1 MKKRPANFLVSLLG
15 AALLVSAAVSAQ
27 QGATPSSPPATPTA
41 TGQAPP
47 AAKTFTQQ
55 DLDQLLAPIALYPDN
70 LLAQILMASTY
81 PLEVVLAARWL
92 RDNPN
97 VKDKAL
103 EDAMQKQTWDPS
115 VKGLTAVPQVLKQMD
130 EKIDWTQK
138 LGDAFLAQQAEVM
151 TTVQSLRAKANESGN
166 LKSTPEMAVK
176 TETVNEKTVYVI
188 ESTKTETVYVPTY
201 NPSVV
206 YGAWPYPAYPPYYM
220 YPPYYAYA
228 PGITFTAGIFVGAAI
243 WGGCGWGG
251 NDVYINHNNYN
262 NFNRTDINNDIGNG
276 DRGNGDRGNGDR
288 GNGDRGNGDRGNGD
302 RGNGDRGNGGR
313 GNGDASWKHN
323 ADHRGGV
330 PYRDQNTASQYGRGS
345 ENRPQSSDSFR
356 GRDQGGG
363 ADRPG
368 GGADRPGGGADRP
381 GGGADRPSGGAD
393 RPSASAGTRDTGS
406 RDTGSRDTGSRNTGS
421 RDTGSRGGSSRS
433 SGGGG
438 FSGMSSGGGARAAS
452 SRGGSSFGGGGRG
465 GGGRRR

>member
-1 MKKRPANFLVSLLG
+1 MKKRPDQFLVFLLS
-15 AALLVSAAVSAQ
+15 AALLLSAAVSAQ
-27 QGATPSSPPATPTA
+27 QGATPTSPPAGSATPTTQPA
-41 TGQAPP
+41 TGQAP
-47 AAKTFTQQ
+47 AATKTFTQQ

-138 LGDAFLAQQAEVM
+138 LGDAFLAQQSDVM
-151 TTVQSLRAKANESGN
+151 NTVQSLRAKAKDSGN

-220 YPPYYAYA
+220 YPPDYVYP
-228 PGITFTAGIFVGAAI
+228 PGLTFTLGVFVGAAI

-276 DRGNGDRGNGDR
+276 DRGDRGNGDR

-302 RGNGDRGNGGR
+302 RATAIAGTAIEAVATPAGSTMPITAVACPTVTRILPASTAAATRIARRPVTHSGAAIRG
-313 GNGDASWKHN
+313 AEL
-323 ADHRGGV
+323 
-330 PYRDQNTASQYGRGS
+330 TALVA
-345 ENRPQSSDSFR
+345 ELTVLV
-356 GRDQGGG
+356 
-363 ADRPG
+363 
-368 GGADRPGGGADRP
+368 
-381 GGGADRPSGGAD
+381 GADRPSGG
-393 RPSASAGTRDTGS
+393 S
-406 RDTGSRDTGSRNTGS
+406 
-421 RDTGSRGGSSRS
+421 
-433 SGGGG
+433 
-438 FSGMSSGGGARAAS
+438 
-452 SRGGSSFGGGGRG
+452 
-465 GGGRRR
+465 